1 MDGRSDAT
9 TLPDHSID
17 LIVAG
22 QAIHWFE
29 PHSTLKEFRRILK
42 PEGWLAVL
50 FHTRIDYE
58 IFEALKPVFS
68 EDNGW
73 DTTPSPKPQYGDSH
87 TDYYFGIDSGIKMHF
102 PQTWQESWEEFIG
115 GILSN
120 SHSPD
125 DTHPAFQRFVS
136 AVRQVYDQFTDGGS
150 LQVLG
155 GTDLVL
161 GQLRK
166 DVSLMVIAITREVSP
181 AMENCEL
188 THLSRQPIDIDLA
201 CRQHQEYEEALKM
214 LGCQVQRLPAEPDLP
229 NSVFVED
236 AAVVLDEIAIITR
249 PGAVWQKT

>member
-1 MDGRSDAT
+1 MDSVSRFTTKAERYARYRWGYAPEAIQAIFDITTLSAQAIVADIGAGTGLLTKELVGRVAKIYAVEPNLAMREIVERLLSQQPVFISVDGRSDAT

-42 PEGWLAVL
+42 PEGWLAAL
-50 FHTRIDYE
+50 FHTRIDHP

-68 EDNGW
+68 DDNGW
-73 DTTPSPKPQYGDSH
+73 DITPSPKPQYGDSH
-87 TDYYFGIDSGIKMHF
+87 TDYYFGIGSGIKMHY

-115 GILSN
+115 GILSD

-136 AVRQVYDQFTDGGS
+136 AVRQVYDQFTDGGF

-166 DVSLMVIAITREVSP
+166 DIP
-181 AMENCEL
+181 
-188 THLSRQPIDIDLA
+188 
-201 CRQHQEYEEALKM
+201 
-214 LGCQVQRLPAEPDLP
+214 
-229 NSVFVED
+229 
-236 AAVVLDEIAIITR
+236 
-249 PGAVWQKT
+249 